1 MGKYDTCM
9 QEYLQNKQYFADLFN
24 GCFFHGRPVI
34 CASELTEASE
44 GYVVDQDNTI
54 TSEKPLAA
62 VKVKKGGDED
72 CFQCSGDRTLDQA
85 TVSDAAG
92 TEIQIEKGR
101 PRTGRRRDTKAKLM
115 RDVKM
120 QLRSGTVLQV
130 LAVENQSYIN
140 YGMPVRIMGYDAA
153 EYNRQMKERR
163 QRVSALWKQVE
174 SSGQYDSL
182 AIPVTYAEYMSGILK
197 TDRLHPVYTIC
208 LYSGTETWD
217 GPRTLSDMM
226 EFRAETDPLKEYFS
240 DYPANLFCVNEQKEF
255 ECFHTELRELLR
267 AINYRKDK
275 RKFLSLEKDERYA
288 HLSKETWEAIATM
301 TGRSFFEENMETYKS
316 QNENQREEYDM
327 CQALREIREDFFNE
341 GKAEG
346 KAEGREEGRAEG
358 KAEGREE
365 GRAEGREEGIKE
377 GREEGHQA
385 GIKEG
390 REEEREAGIRRLIE
404 DNLEEKKTKE
414 IIIQKLIRWFSMD
427 EQTAQLYLDKYADS
441 AEKMVLD

>member
-1 MGKYDTCM
+1 M

-24 GCFFHGRPVI
+24 GCFFHGKSVI

-44 GYVVDQDNTI
+44 GYVVDRDDTV
-54 TSEKPLAA
+54 TSKKPLAA

-92 TEIQIEKGR
+92 TEIQIEKSR
-101 PRTGRRRDTKAKLM
+101 PRPGRRRDTKAKLM

-140 YGMPVRIMGYDAA
+140 YGMLVRIMGYDAA

-174 SSGQYDSL
+174 SSGQYDTL
-182 AIPVTYAEYMSGILK
+182 VIPVTYAEYMSGILK

-267 AINYRKDK
+267 AMNYRKDK

-301 TGRSFFEENMETYKS
+301 TGRSFFEENMEIYKS

-346 KAEGREEGRAEG
+346 RE
-358 KAEGREE
+358 EGREE
-365 GRAEGREEGIKE
+365 GRAEGRAEGIKEGIKE
-377 GREEGHQA
+377 GREEGHEA

-427 EQTAQLYLDKYADS
+427 EQTAQLYLDKYAGS
-441 AEKMVLD
+441 AV

>member
-92 TEIQIEKGR
+92 TEIQIEKSR
-101 PRTGRRRDTKAKLM
+101 PRPGRRRDTKAKLM

-153 EYNRQMKERR
+153 EYNRQMKEHR
-163 QRVSALWKQVE
+163 QQVNAIWKQVE
-174 SSGQYDSL
+174 SSGQYDTL

-226 EFRAETDPLKEYFS
+226 EFRAEKDPLREYFA
-240 DYPANLFCVNEQKEF
+240 DYPANLFCVNEQEEF

-267 AINYRKDK
+267 AMNYRKDK

-316 QNENQREEYDM
+316 QNGDQEEYNM

-346 KAEGREEGRAEG
+346 RAEGREEGI
-358 KAEGREE
+358 KEGREE
-365 GRAEGREEGIKE
+365 GHEAGIKE

-441 AEKMVLD
+441 TEEMVLD

>member
-24 GCFFHGRPVI
+24 GCFFHGKPVI
-34 CASELTEASE
+34 RASELTEASE

-92 TEIQIEKGR
+92 TEIQIEKSR
-101 PRTGRRRDTKAKLM
+101 PRQGRRRDTKAKLM

-217 GPRTLSDMM
+217 GPRKLSDMM
-226 EFRAETDPLKEYFS
+226 EFRAEKDPLREYFA
-240 DYPANLFCVNEQKEF
+240 DYPTNLFCVNEEKEF

-267 AINYRKDK
+267 AMNYRKDK

-346 KAEGREEGRAEG
+346 REEGSRG
-358 KAEGREE
+358 
-365 GRAEGREEGIKE
+365 
-377 GREEGHQA
+377 
-385 GIKEG
+385 
-390 REEEREAGIRRLIE
+390 
-404 DNLEEKKTKE
+404 
-414 IIIQKLIRWFSMD
+414 
-427 EQTAQLYLDKYADS
+427 
-441 AEKMVLD
+441 

>member
-24 GCFFHGRPVI
+24 GCFFHGKPVI

-54 TSEKPLAA
+54 TSEKTLAA
-62 VKVKKGGDED
+62 VKVKKGGNEE

-85 TVSDAAG
+85 AVSDAAG
-92 TEIQIEKGR
+92 TEIQIEKSR
-101 PRTGRRRDTKAKLM
+101 PRPVRRRDTKAKLM

-163 QRVSALWKQVE
+163 QQVSALWKQVE
-174 SSGQYDSL
+174 SSGQYDTL

-267 AINYRKDK
+267 AMNYRKDK

-301 TGRSFFEENMETYKS
+301 TGRSFFEENRETYKS
-316 QNENQREEYDM
+316 QNGDQEEYNM

-341 GKAEG
+341 GRA
-346 KAEGREEGRAEG
+346 EGRAEG

-365 GRAEGREEGIKE
+365 GRAEGSEEGIKE
-377 GREEGHQA
+377 GREEGHEA

-441 AEKMVLD
+441 AEEMVLD

>member
-24 GCFFHGRPVI
+24 GCFFHGKPVI

-44 GYVVDQDNTI
+44 GYVVDQDDTI

-92 TEIQIEKGR
+92 TEIQIEKSR
-101 PRTGRRRDTKAKLM
+101 PRTGRRRDTKTKLM

-217 GPRTLSDMM
+217 GPKTLSDMM

-240 DYPANLFCVNEQKEF
+240 DYPANLFCVNEQEEF

-267 AINYRKDK
+267 AMNYRKDK

-288 HLSKETWEAIATM
+288 HLSKETWEAIAIM

-341 GKAEG
+341 GKA
-346 KAEGREEGRAEG
+346 
-358 KAEGREE
+358 
-365 GRAEGREEGIKE
+365 E

-427 EQTAQLYLDKYADS
+427 EQTAQLYLDKYAGS
-441 AEKMVLD
+441 ENEKEEIYGKI

>member
-54 TSEKPLAA
+54 TSEKTLAA
-62 VKVKKGGDED
+62 VKVKKDGNEEQ
-72 CFQCSGDRTLDQA
+72 FQCSVDRTLDQA

-92 TEIQIEKGR
+92 TEIQIEKSR
-101 PRTGRRRDTKAKLM
+101 PRTGRRRDTKTKLM

-130 LAVENQSYIN
+130 LAVESQSYIN

-153 EYNRQMKERR
+153 EYNRQMKEHR
-163 QRVSALWKQVE
+163 QRVSVLWKQVE
-174 SSGQYDSL
+174 SSGQYDTL

-208 LYSGTETWD
+208 LYSGSKTWD

-226 EFRAETDPLKEYFS
+226 EFRVEKDPLKEYFA
-240 DYPANLFCVNEQKEF
+240 DYPTNLFCVNEQEEF

-267 AINYRKDK
+267 AMNYRKDK

-301 TGRSFFEENMETYKS
+301 TGRSFFEENREIYKS

-341 GKAEG
+341 GKA
-346 KAEGREEGRAEG
+346 
-358 KAEGREE
+358 
-365 GRAEGREEGIKE
+365 E

-427 EQTAQLYLDKYADS
+427 EQTAQLYLDKYAGS
-441 AEKMVLD
+441 ENKKEKIYGEI

>member
-24 GCFFHGRPVI
+24 GCFFHGKPVI
-34 CASELTEASE
+34 CANELTEASE
-44 GYVVDQDNTI
+44 GYVVDQDNSV

-62 VKVKKGGDED
+62 VKVKKDGDEEY
-72 CFQCSGDRTLDQA
+72 FQCSEDRTLDQA

-92 TEIQIEKGR
+92 TEIQIEKSR
-101 PRTGRRRDTKAKLM
+101 PRPGIRRDTKTKLM

-174 SSGQYDSL
+174 SSGQYDTL

-226 EFRAETDPLKEYFS
+226 EFRAEKDPLKEYFA

-267 AINYRKDK
+267 AMNYRKDK

-316 QNENQREEYDM
+316 QNGDQEEYNM

-346 KAEGREEGRAEG
+346 RAEGRAEGIKEGREEGHEA
-358 KAEGREE
+358 
-365 GRAEGREEGIKE
+365 GIKE

-404 DNLEEKKTKE
+404 DNLEEKKTQE

-441 AEKMVLD
+441 AV

>member
-24 GCFFHGRPVI
+24 GCFFHGKPVI

-54 TSEKPLAA
+54 TSEKTLAA
-62 VKVKKGGDED
+62 VKVKKGGNEE
-72 CFQCSGDRTLDQA
+72 CFQCSGDRALDQA

-92 TEIQIEKGR
+92 TEIQIEKSR
-101 PRTGRRRDTKAKLM
+101 PRPVRRRDTKAKLM

-163 QRVSALWKQVE
+163 QQVSALWKQVE
-174 SSGQYDSL
+174 SSGQYDTL

-226 EFRAETDPLKEYFS
+226 EFRAEKDPLREYFA
-240 DYPANLFCVNEQKEF
+240 DYPANLFCVNEQEEF

-267 AINYRKDK
+267 AMNYRKDK

-288 HLSKETWEAIATM
+288 HLSKETWEAIAIM
-301 TGRSFFEENMETYKS
+301 TGRSFFEENTETYKS

-346 KAEGREEGRAEG
+346 
-358 KAEGREE
+358 
-365 GRAEGREEGIKE
+365 REEGIKE
-377 GREEGHQA
+377 GREEGHQAGIKEGREEGHEA

-441 AEKMVLD
+441 AEERGFQMVLD

>member
-24 GCFFHGRPVI
+24 GCFFHGKPVI

-92 TEIQIEKGR
+92 TEIQIEKSR
-101 PRTGRRRDTKAKLM
+101 PRPGRRRDTKAKLM

-140 YGMPVRIMGYDAA
+140 YGMPVRIMRYDAA

-174 SSGQYDSL
+174 SSGQYDTL

-217 GPRTLSDMM
+217 GSRTLSDMM
-226 EFRAETDPLKEYFS
+226 EFRAETDPLREYFA
-240 DYPANLFCVNEQKEF
+240 DYPTNLFCVNEQKEF
-255 ECFHTELRELLR
+255 ESFHTELRELLR
-267 AINYRKDK
+267 AMNYRKDK

-346 KAEGREEGRAEG
+346 
-358 KAEGREE
+358 
-365 GRAEGREEGIKE
+365 
-377 GREEGHQA
+377 REEGHQA

-441 AEKMVLD
+441 ENEKEKIYGKI